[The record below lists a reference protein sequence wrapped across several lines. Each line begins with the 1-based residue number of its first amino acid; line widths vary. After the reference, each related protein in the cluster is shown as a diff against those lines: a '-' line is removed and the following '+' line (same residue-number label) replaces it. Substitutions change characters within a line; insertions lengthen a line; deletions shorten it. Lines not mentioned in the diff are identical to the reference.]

1 MQILEGV
8 MQFFGG
14 DHTVLG
20 GGHAVFG
27 GVVQI
32 LCAAGERKKSDF
44 KGILRGSWRILP
56 PKAAENFH
64 FLNDFQRGKHYFFVA
79 RRRRAKKSIF
89 EGILGVSGV

>member
-1 MQILEGV
+1 MQFLEGL
-8 MQFFGG
+8 FRF
-14 DHTVLG
+14 
-20 GGHAVFG
+20 
-27 GVVQI
+27 
-32 LCAAGERKKSDF
+32 CAPQASEKKTDF

-64 FLNDFQRGKHYFFVA
+64 FLNDFQRGKFYFFVA